1 MGRPDAD
8 PAGVVGD
15 VIDAVGD
22 RLAKFLVLEVM
33 DVDPSW
39 MSLRAPLRARNP
51 VVADQLLLLG
61 IDGNYRLI
69 GRLEL
74 ENAGID
80 MVELGIPVR
89 VATPIIGLGIA
100 LTAEPE
106 VTQKAAHRIGR
117 DRMSHG

>member
-1 MGRPDAD
+1 MGHPDAD

-22 RLAKFLVLEVM
+22 RLAEVLVLEVM
-33 DVDPSW
+33 EVDPSW
-39 MSLRAPLRARNP
+39 LALRAPLRARNL

-69 GRLEL
+69 GRLEF

-80 MVELGIPVR
+80 IIELGIPVR
-89 VATPIIGLGIA
+89 VTTSLIGLGVP
-100 LTAEPE
+100 LTA
-106 VTQKAAHRIGR
+106 K
-117 DRMSHG
+117 